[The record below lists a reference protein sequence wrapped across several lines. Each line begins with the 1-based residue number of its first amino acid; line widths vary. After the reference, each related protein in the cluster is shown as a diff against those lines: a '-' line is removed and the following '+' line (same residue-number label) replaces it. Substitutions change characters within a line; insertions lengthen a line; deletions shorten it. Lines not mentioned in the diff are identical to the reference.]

1 MVGFELHSFV
11 AKVFQEQI
19 TSCIPWKKFNHELNF
34 TTLLRL
40 HCIWDKVQRIQ
51 FQTIFLSFKR
61 RFWYNKVIP
70 DQFEFIQIGAQ
81 TNLFWRT
88 ANDFK
93 NIFYVIFEN
102 QFWNQDVFCS
112 FFYVFMYG
120 SLSWYTYSVE
130 SDKELCFLP
139 CLHSLHVFVFIWGD
153 NMQIFFACK
162 KELYYSHCVLS
173 PTAYLR
179 STSNR
184 TCKGY
189 DYWFLIM
196 AKNRQSLSLLILQSI
211 SSKI

>member
-70 DQFEFIQIGAQ
+70 DQSEFIQIGAQ

-102 QFWNQDVFCS
+102 QFWNQDVFSS
-112 FFYVFMYG
+112 FFYLCMVVYRGIHTVLNLTKNCVFCHVCIH
-120 SLSWYTYSVE
+120 YTCLFLYEVTICKSFLRAKKNCTTPIVF
-130 SDKELCFLP
+130 FLP
-139 CLHSLHVFVFIWGD
+139 LHICALHPT
-153 NMQIFFACK
+153 
-162 KELYYSHCVLS
+162 VL
-173 PTAYLR
+173 A
-179 STSNR
+179 
-184 TCKGY
+184 KGMII
-189 DYWFLIM
+189 DSW
-196 AKNRQSLSLLILQSI
+196 
-211 SSKI
+211 